1 MKSYLKNVLRKSNQE
16 DKSKYE
22 VNLSQNERNASLP
35 NSLFLKFKES
45 ITEKDLFFYPN
56 TSNLIN

>member
-16 DKSKYE
+16 DKSKYKI
-22 VNLSQNERNASLP
+22 NLSQNERNASLP

-45 ITEKDLFFYPN
+45 ITEKDLYRQN
-56 TSNLIN
+56 